1 MIVPDQDE
9 GRCAA
14 AEMAFERAQKL
25 LVSAGVMTNERQLSR
40 QSLPMFMKDGVG
52 HTTQV
57 GFVCFPHI
65 SLMPNCCLPKS

>member
-9 GRCAA
+9 GRCTA
-14 AEMAFERAQKL
+14 AEMAFDTAQKL
-25 LVSAGVMTNERQLSR
+25 LVSAGMMTNARILSR
-40 QSLPMFMKDGVG
+40 QSLLMFMKDGVG
-52 HTTQV
+52 HTTHV